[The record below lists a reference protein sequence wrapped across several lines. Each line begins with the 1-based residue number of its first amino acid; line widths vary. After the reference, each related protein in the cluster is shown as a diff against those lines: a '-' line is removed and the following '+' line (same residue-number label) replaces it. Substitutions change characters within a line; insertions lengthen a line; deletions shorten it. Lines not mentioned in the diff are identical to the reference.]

1 MCIQATSLNGLRHL
15 NCFDPFKILL
25 AFRCLEVQMDS
36 LWKLDMW
43 DYMKIASL
51 QSIITKLFACLW
63 YR

>member
-15 NCFDPFKILL
+15 NCLDPLEILL
-25 AFRCLEVQMDS
+25 AFRCLEVQLDS

-51 QSIITKLFACLW
+51 C
-63 YR
+63 